1 MSLWLK
7 RMVVLCG
14 IVAVTVVGLTALDK
28 RDERTCRQNPALAP
42 LNSED
47 AVIQITAT
55 GDMPA
60 DIELDDVRAISVVD
74 ICDGFLPW

>member
-1 MSLWLK
+1 MSVWLK

-28 RDERTCRQNPALAP
+28 RDERTCLQNPALAP

-47 AVIQITAT
+47 AVILISAT
-55 GDMPA
+55 GDMPSDVEID
-60 DIELDDVRAISVVD
+60 DIRAISLLEV
-74 ICDGFLPW
+74 CDGFLPW

>member
-1 MSLWLK
+1 MSVWLK

-28 RDERTCRQNPALAP
+28 RDERTCLQNPALAA

-47 AVIQITAT
+47 AVITITAT
-55 GDMPA
+55 RDIPL
-60 DIELDDVRAISVVD
+60 DIEIDQIRALSVVA